1 MASKELHPDF
11 VRETLVNDLCLIQMD
26 EPLIFTQNIKPICL
40 NSTPLNKNEPNYIAG
55 WGLTEEG
62 GSQVSC
68 LLKK

>member
-1 MASKELHPDF
+1 
-11 VRETLVNDLCLIQMD
+11 MD